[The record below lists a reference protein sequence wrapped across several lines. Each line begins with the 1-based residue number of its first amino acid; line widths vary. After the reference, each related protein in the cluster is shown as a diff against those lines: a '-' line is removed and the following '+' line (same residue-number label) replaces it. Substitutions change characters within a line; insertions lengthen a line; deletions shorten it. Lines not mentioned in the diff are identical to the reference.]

1 MRSKLFV
8 QPKMGALMALPLVLF
23 CTIVKAQTVL
33 SSASHSE
40 KTYNALMVKR
50 PIKVDGKL
58 NEDSWKQAVL
68 ISDFED
74 IEGASK
80 PKPSFSTSV
89 KMMWDSQYLYIGAVL
104 EEPHLWGTLKKHDDI
119 IYRDHDFEVFIDPMG
134 DGEQYFE
141 IEINVLGTIMDLFMN
156 KPYKKG
162 GTFDMEWNTNGML
175 SKIIANGTINDNT
188 DIDSGW
194 TVEMAIP
201 FTAISRNNRTAS
213 PSSTN
218 PWRINFSRVQWTLE
232 PDGKSYRKKL
242 NENNKPIS
250 EHNWVWNPTGVI
262 DMHVPVKWGFLYFKN

>member
-1 MRSKLFV
+1 MPSKQLF
-8 QPKMGALMALPLVLF
+8 QQKTSALIGLLLLF
-23 CTIVKAQTVL
+23 GTYLDAQTVL
-33 SSASHSE
+33 SSSLHSE
-40 KTYNALMVKR
+40 KMYKARMAKR

-58 NEDSWKQAVL
+58 NEHDWKQAVL

-80 PKPSFSTSV
+80 PKPSFSTTV

-162 GTFDMEWNTNGML
+162 GTFDMEWNTTGIQ
-175 SKIIANGTINDNT
+175 SKVIANGTINNNS
-188 DIDSGW
+188 DIDSSW

-201 FTAISRNNRTAS
+201 FTAISRNNRIAS
-213 PSSTN
+213 PSTTN

-242 NENNKPIS
+242 NQNNKPIS

-262 DMHVPVKWGFLYFKN
+262 DMHVPVKWGYLLFKN

>member
-23 CTIVKAQTVL
+23 CTLARAQTVL

-40 KTYNALMVKR
+40 KKYKARMAKR

-58 NEDSWKQAVL
+58 KEHDWKQAVL

-80 PKPSFSTSV
+80 PKPAFSTTV

-162 GTFDMEWNTNGML
+162 GTFDMGWNTNGML
-175 SKIIANGTINDNT
+175 SKIIANGTINDNS

-201 FTAISRNNRTAS
+201 FTAISRNNRIAS
-213 PSSTN
+213 PSTTN

-232 PDGKSYRKKL
+232 PDGKSYQKKL
-242 NENNKPIS
+242 NENKRPIS

-262 DMHVPVKWGFLYFKN
+262 DMHVPVKWGYLYFKN

>member
-1 MRSKLFV
+1 MPSKQLF
-8 QPKMGALMALPLVLF
+8 QQKTSALIGLLLLF
-23 CTIVKAQTVL
+23 GTYLDAQTVL
-33 SSASHSE
+33 SSSLHSE
-40 KTYNALMVKR
+40 KMYKARMAKR

-58 NEDSWKQAVL
+58 NEHDWKQAVL

-80 PKPSFSTSV
+80 PKPAFSTTV

-162 GTFDMEWNTNGML
+162 GTFDMEWNTTGIQ
-175 SKIIANGTINDNT
+175 SKVIANGTINNNS
-188 DIDSGW
+188 DIDSSW

-201 FTAISRNNRTAS
+201 FTAISRNNRIAS
-213 PSSTN
+213 PSTTN

-232 PDGKSYRKKL
+232 QDGKSYRKKL
-242 NENNKPIS
+242 NQNNKPIS

-262 DMHVPVKWGFLYFKN
+262 DMHVPVKWGYLLFKN

>member
-1 MRSKLFV
+1 MRSKLLF
-8 QPKMGALMALPLVLF
+8 QPKTTALMGLLLLF
-23 CTIVKAQTVL
+23 CAVVKAQTVL
-33 SSASHSE
+33 SSSLHSE
-40 KTYNALMVKR
+40 KKYTARMAKR

-58 NEDSWKQAVL
+58 NEHDWKQAVL
-68 ISDFED
+68 ISNFED
-74 IEGASK
+74 IEGAAK
-80 PKPSFSTSV
+80 PKPTFRTEV

-162 GTFDMEWNTNGML
+162 GTFDMGWNTTGIQ

-194 TVEMAIP
+194 TLEMAIP
-201 FTAISRNNRTAS
+201 FTAISKVQRAAT
-213 PSSTN
+213 PSFN
-218 PWRINFSRVQWTLE
+218 KPWRINFSRVQWTLE
-232 PDGKSYRKKL
+232 PDGMSYRKKL
-242 NENNKPIS
+242 NQNNKPIS
-250 EHNWVWNPTGVI
+250 EHNWVWNPTGVV
-262 DMHVPVKWGFLYFKN
+262 DMHVPAKWGYLYFKN

>member
-1 MRSKLFV
+1 MPSKQLL
-8 QPKMGALMALPLVLF
+8 QQKTSALMGLLLLVCSYLE
-23 CTIVKAQTVL
+23 AQTVL
-33 SSASHSE
+33 SSSLHSE
-40 KTYNALMVKR
+40 KKYKARMAKR

-58 NEDSWKQAVL
+58 NEHDWKQAVL

-74 IEGASK
+74 IEGAAK
-80 PKPSFSTSV
+80 PKPTYSTEV

-134 DGEQYFE
+134 DAEQYFE

-162 GTFDMEWNTNGML
+162 GTFDMGWNTTGIQ

-201 FTAISRNNRTAS
+201 FTAISRIQRAAT
-213 PSSTN
+213 PSFN
-218 PWRINFSRVQWTLE
+218 KPWRINFSRVQWTLE

-242 NENNKPIS
+242 NQNNKPIS

-262 DMHVPVKWGFLYFKN
+262 DMHVPVKWGYLLFKN

>member
-1 MRSKLFV
+1 
-8 QPKMGALMALPLVLF
+8 MGLLLLF
-23 CTIVKAQTVL
+23 CAVVKAQTVL
-33 SSASHSE
+33 SSSLHSE
-40 KTYNALMVKR
+40 KNYTARMAKR

-58 NEDSWKQAVL
+58 NEHDWKQAVL

-74 IEGASK
+74 IEGAAK
-80 PKPSFSTSV
+80 PKPTFSTSV

-162 GTFDMEWNTNGML
+162 GTFDMGWNTTGIQ

-194 TVEMAIP
+194 TLEVAIP
-201 FTAISRNNRTAS
+201 FTAISRTQRAAT
-213 PSSTN
+213 PSFN
-218 PWRINFSRVQWTLE
+218 KPWRINFSRVQWTLE
-232 PDGKSYRKKL
+232 PDGKSYRKKM
-242 NENNKPIS
+242 NQNNKPIS

-262 DMHVPVKWGFLYFKN
+262 DMHVPTKWGYLYFKK

>member
-1 MRSKLFV
+1 MRSKLLFR
-8 QPKMGALMALPLVLF
+8 QKMSVLMSLLLLLCCV
-23 CTIVKAQTVL
+23 VKAQTVL
-33 SSASHSE
+33 SSSLLSE
-40 KTYNALMVKR
+40 KKYQARMANW

-58 NEDSWKQAVL
+58 NEHDWKQAVL

-74 IEGASK
+74 IEGAAK
-80 PKPSFSTSV
+80 PKPTFSTSV

-104 EEPHLWGTLKKHDDI
+104 EEPHLWGTLKNHDDI

-162 GTFDMEWNTNGML
+162 GTFDMGWNTTGIQ

-194 TVEMAIP
+194 TLEMAIP
-201 FTAISRNNRTAS
+201 FTAISRIQRPAT
-213 PSSTN
+213 PSSN
-218 PWRINFSRVQWTLE
+218 KPWRINFSRVQWTLE

-242 NENNKPIS
+242 NQHNKPIS
-250 EHNWVWNPTGVI
+250 ENNWVWNPTGVI
-262 DMHVPVKWGFLYFKN
+262 DMHVPTKWGYLYFKK

>member
-1 MRSKLFV
+1 
-8 QPKMGALMALPLVLF
+8 MGLMFVLF
-23 CTIVKAQTVL
+23 CMLVKAQTFR
-33 SSASHSE
+33 SSASPSE
-40 KTYNALMVKR
+40 KKYKALMVKQ

-58 NEDSWKQAVL
+58 NEHDWKQAVL

-80 PKPSFSTSV
+80 PKPAFSTTV

-162 GTFDMEWNTNGML
+162 GTFDMGWNTNGML
-175 SKIIANGTINDNT
+175 SKIIANGTINDNS

-201 FTAISRNNRTAS
+201 FKAISRNNRTAS

-242 NENNKPIS
+242 SENNRPIA

-262 DMHVPVKWGFLYFKN
+262 DMHVPVKWGYLYFKN

>member
-8 QPKMGALMALPLVLF
+8 QPKMAALLALLLVLF
-23 CTIVKAQTVL
+23 CTLVRAQTVL
-33 SSASHSE
+33 SSSLHSE
-40 KTYNALMVKR
+40 KNYKARMAKR

-58 NEDSWKQAVL
+58 NEHDWKQAVL

-74 IEGASK
+74 IEGANK
-80 PKPSFSTSV
+80 PKPAFRTTV

-162 GTFDMEWNTNGML
+162 GTFDMGWNTTGML
-175 SKIIANGTINDNT
+175 SKIIANGTINDNS

-201 FTAISRNNRTAS
+201 FKAISRNNRTAS

-242 NENNKPIS
+242 SENNRPIA

-262 DMHVPVKWGFLYFKN
+262 DMHVPVKWGYLYFKN

>member
-1 MRSKLFV
+1 MKSKLLFR
-8 QPKMGALMALPLVLF
+8 QKMSALMSLLLLVCSYLE
-23 CTIVKAQTVL
+23 AQTVL
-33 SSASHSE
+33 SSSLLSE
-40 KTYNALMVKR
+40 KKYTSRMAKR

-58 NEDSWKQAVL
+58 NEHDWKQTVL

-74 IEGASK
+74 IEGAAK
-80 PKPSFSTSV
+80 PKPTFSTSV

-104 EEPHLWGTLKKHDDI
+104 EEPHLWGTLKNHDDI

-162 GTFDMEWNTNGML
+162 GTFDMGWNTTGIQ

-194 TVEMAIP
+194 TLEMAIP
-201 FTAISRNNRTAS
+201 FTAISRIQRPAT
-213 PSSTN
+213 PSSN
-218 PWRINFSRVQWTLE
+218 KPWRINFSRVQWTLE

-242 NENNKPIS
+242 NEHNKPIS
-250 EHNWVWNPTGVI
+250 ENNWVWNPTGVV
-262 DMHVPVKWGFLYFKN
+262 DMHVPTKWGYLYFKK

>member
-1 MRSKLFV
+1 MPSKQLF
-8 QPKMGALMALPLVLF
+8 QQKTSALIGLLLLFGAYLD
-23 CTIVKAQTVL
+23 AQTVL
-33 SSASHSE
+33 SSSLHSE
-40 KTYNALMVKR
+40 KKYKARMVKQ

-58 NEDSWKQAVL
+58 NEHDWKQAVL

-74 IEGASK
+74 IEGANK
-80 PKPSFSTSV
+80 PKPAFRTTV

-162 GTFDMEWNTNGML
+162 GTFDMEWNTTGIQ
-175 SKIIANGTINDNT
+175 SKVIANGTINDNS

-201 FTAISRNNRTAS
+201 FTAISRNNRIAS
-213 PSSTN
+213 PSTTN

-232 PDGKSYRKKL
+232 PDGTSYRKKL
-242 NENNKPIS
+242 NQNNKPIS

-262 DMHVPVKWGFLYFKN
+262 DMHVPVKWGYLYFKN

>member
-1 MRSKLFV
+1 
-8 QPKMGALMALPLVLF
+8 MGLLLLVCSYLE
-23 CTIVKAQTVL
+23 AQTVL
-33 SSASHSE
+33 SSSLHSE
-40 KTYNALMVKR
+40 KKYKARMAKR

-58 NEDSWKQAVL
+58 NEHDWKQAVL

-74 IEGASK
+74 IEGAAK
-80 PKPSFSTSV
+80 PKPTFSTEV

-162 GTFDMEWNTNGML
+162 GTFDMGWNTAGIQ

-194 TVEMAIP
+194 TLEMAIP
-201 FTAISRNNRTAS
+201 FTAISKAQRAAT
-213 PSSTN
+213 PSFN
-218 PWRINFSRVQWTLE
+218 KPWRINFSRVQWTLE
-232 PDGKSYRKKL
+232 PDGISYRKKL
-242 NENNKPIS
+242 NQNNKPIS
-250 EHNWVWNPTGVI
+250 EHNWVWNPTGVV
-262 DMHVPVKWGFLYFKN
+262 DMHVPAKWGYLYFKN

>member
-1 MRSKLFV
+1 MPSKQLF
-8 QPKMGALMALPLVLF
+8 QQKTSALIGLLLLFGAYLD
-23 CTIVKAQTVL
+23 AQTVL
-33 SSASHSE
+33 SSSLHSE
-40 KTYNALMVKR
+40 KMYKARMAKR

-58 NEDSWKQAVL
+58 NEHDWKQAVL

-80 PKPSFSTSV
+80 PKPAFSTTV

-162 GTFDMEWNTNGML
+162 GTFDMGWNTNGML
-175 SKIIANGTINDNT
+175 SKIIANGTINDNS

-201 FTAISRNNRTAS
+201 FKAISRNNRTAS

-242 NENNKPIS
+242 NQNNKPIS

-262 DMHVPVKWGFLYFKN
+262 DMHVPVKWGYLLFKN

>member
-1 MRSKLFV
+1 MQSKLFV
-8 QPKMGALMALPLVLF
+8 QPKMGALLGLLLVLLG
-23 CTIVKAQTVL
+23 THVMAQTAR
-33 SSASHSE
+33 SSASPSE
-40 KTYNALMVKR
+40 KTYMASMVKK
-50 PIKVDGKL
+50 PIKVDGTL
-58 NEDSWKQAVL
+58 NEHDWKQAVL

-74 IEGASK
+74 IEGVSK
-80 PKPSFSTSV
+80 PKPSFSTTV

-162 GTFDMEWNTNGML
+162 GTFDMGWNTTGII
-175 SKIIANGTINDNT
+175 SKVIANGTINDNS

-201 FTAISRNNRTAS
+201 LKAISRNNRTAS
-213 PSSTN
+213 PSTTN

-242 NENNKPIS
+242 NENKRPIS

-262 DMHVPVKWGFLYFKN
+262 DMHVPTKWGYLYFKN

>member
-1 MRSKLFV
+1 MPSKQLF
-8 QPKMGALMALPLVLF
+8 QQKTSALIGLLLLF
-23 CTIVKAQTVL
+23 GTYLDAQTVL
-33 SSASHSE
+33 SSSLHSE
-40 KTYNALMVKR
+40 KMYKARMAKR

-58 NEDSWKQAVL
+58 NEHDWKQAVL

-80 PKPSFSTSV
+80 PKPAFSTTV

-162 GTFDMEWNTNGML
+162 GTFDMEWNTTGIQ
-175 SKIIANGTINDNT
+175 SKVIANGTINDNT
-188 DIDSGW
+188 DIDSSW

-201 FTAISRNNRTAS
+201 FTAISRNNRIAS
-213 PSSTN
+213 PSTTN

-232 PDGKSYRKKL
+232 QDGKSYRKKL
-242 NENNKPIS
+242 NQNNKPIS

-262 DMHVPVKWGFLYFKN
+262 DMHVPVKWGYLLFKN

>member
-1 MRSKLFV
+1 MRSKLFE

-23 CTIVKAQTVL
+23 CTLVKAQTVL

-242 NENNKPIS
+242 NENKRPIS

>member
-1 MRSKLFV
+1 MPSKQLF
-8 QPKMGALMALPLVLF
+8 QQKTSALIGLLLLF
-23 CTIVKAQTVL
+23 GTYLDAQTVL
-33 SSASHSE
+33 SSSLHSE
-40 KTYNALMVKR
+40 KKYKARMAKR

-58 NEDSWKQAVL
+58 NEHDWKQAVL

-80 PKPSFSTSV
+80 PKPSFSTTV

-162 GTFDMEWNTNGML
+162 GTFDMEWNTTGIQ
-175 SKIIANGTINDNT
+175 SKVIANGTINNNS
-188 DIDSGW
+188 DIDSSW

-201 FTAISRNNRTAS
+201 FTAISRNNRIAS
-213 PSSTN
+213 PSTTN

-232 PDGKSYRKKL
+232 QDGKSYRKKL
-242 NENNKPIS
+242 NQNNKPIS

-262 DMHVPVKWGFLYFKN
+262 DMHVPVKWGYLLFKN

>member
-1 MRSKLFV
+1 MRSKLFE

-23 CTIVKAQTVL
+23 CTLVKAQTVL

-262 DMHVPVKWGFLYFKN
+262 DMHVPVKWAFLYFKN

>member
-1 MRSKLFV
+1 MRSKLLFR
-8 QPKMGALMALPLVLF
+8 QKMSALMSLLLLLCCV
-23 CTIVKAQTVL
+23 VKTQTVL
-33 SSASHSE
+33 SSSLLSE
-40 KTYNALMVKR
+40 KKYQARMAKW

-58 NEDSWKQAVL
+58 NEHDWKQAVL

-74 IEGASK
+74 IEGAAK
-80 PKPSFSTSV
+80 PKPTFSTSV

-104 EEPHLWGTLKKHDDI
+104 EEPHLWGTLKNHDDI

-162 GTFDMEWNTNGML
+162 GTFDMGWNTTGIQ

-194 TVEMAIP
+194 TLEMAIP
-201 FTAISRNNRTAS
+201 FTAISRIQRPAT
-213 PSSTN
+213 PSSN
-218 PWRINFSRVQWTLE
+218 KPWRINFSRVQWTLE

-242 NENNKPIS
+242 NQHNKPIS
-250 EHNWVWNPTGVI
+250 ENNWVWNPTGVV
-262 DMHVPVKWGFLYFKN
+262 DMHVPTKWGYLYFKK

>member
-1 MRSKLFV
+1 MRSKLLFR
-8 QPKMGALMALPLVLF
+8 QKMSALMSLLLLLCCV
-23 CTIVKAQTVL
+23 VKAQTVL
-33 SSASHSE
+33 SSSLLSE
-40 KTYNALMVKR
+40 KKYQARMAKW

-58 NEDSWKQAVL
+58 NEHDWKQAVL

-74 IEGASK
+74 IEGAAK
-80 PKPSFSTSV
+80 PKPTFSTSV

-104 EEPHLWGTLKKHDDI
+104 EEPHLWGTLKNHDDI

-162 GTFDMEWNTNGML
+162 GTFDMGWNTTGIQ

-194 TVEMAIP
+194 TLEMAIP
-201 FTAISRNNRTAS
+201 FTAISRIQRPAT
-213 PSSTN
+213 PSSN
-218 PWRINFSRVQWTLE
+218 KPWRINFSRVQWTLE

-242 NENNKPIS
+242 NQHNKPIS
-250 EHNWVWNPTGVI
+250 ENNWVWNPTGVV
-262 DMHVPVKWGFLYFKN
+262 DMHVPTKWGYLYFKK

>member
-8 QPKMGALMALPLVLF
+8 KPKMGALLALGLVLF
-23 CTIVKAQTVL
+23 CTLVRAQTVL
-33 SSASHSE
+33 SSSLHSE
-40 KTYNALMVKR
+40 KKYEARMAKR

-58 NEDSWKQAVL
+58 NEHDWKQAVL

-80 PKPSFSTSV
+80 PKPSFNTTV

-104 EEPHLWGTLKKHDDI
+104 EEPHLWGTLKKQDDI

-162 GTFDMEWNTNGML
+162 GTFDMEWNTTGML
-175 SKIIANGTINDNT
+175 SKIIANGTINDNS

-213 PSSTN
+213 PSTIN

-242 NENNKPIS
+242 NENNRPIA

-262 DMHVPVKWGFLYFKN
+262 DMHVPVKWGYLYFKN

>member
-1 MRSKLFV
+1 MRSKLLFR
-8 QPKMGALMALPLVLF
+8 QKMSALMSLLLLLCCV
-23 CTIVKAQTVL
+23 VKAQTVL
-33 SSASHSE
+33 SSSLLSE
-40 KTYNALMVKR
+40 KKYTSRMAKR
-50 PIKVDGKL
+50 PIKVDGNL
-58 NEDSWKQAVL
+58 NEYDWKQAVL

-74 IEGASK
+74 IEGAAK
-80 PKPSFSTSV
+80 PKPTYSTSV

-162 GTFDMEWNTNGML
+162 GTFDMGWNTTGIQ

-194 TVEMAIP
+194 TLEMAIP

-213 PSSTN
+213 PSTTN

-232 PDGKSYRKKL
+232 PDGKTYRKKL
-242 NENNKPIS
+242 NENKRTIS

-262 DMHVPVKWGFLYFKN
+262 DMHVPVKWGYLYFKN

>member
-1 MRSKLFV
+1 MPSKQLF
-8 QPKMGALMALPLVLF
+8 QQKTSALIGLLLLFGANLD
-23 CTIVKAQTVL
+23 AQTAL
-33 SSASHSE
+33 SSSLHSE
-40 KTYNALMVKR
+40 KNYKARMAKQ

-58 NEDSWKQAVL
+58 NEHDWKQAVL

-80 PKPSFSTSV
+80 PKPSFSTTV

-162 GTFDMEWNTNGML
+162 GTFDMEWNTTGIQ
-175 SKIIANGTINDNT
+175 SKVIANGTINNNS
-188 DIDSGW
+188 DIDSSW

-201 FTAISRNNRTAS
+201 FTAISRNNRIAS
-213 PSSTN
+213 PSTTN

-232 PDGKSYRKKL
+232 PDGTSYRKKL
-242 NENNKPIS
+242 NQNNKPIS

-262 DMHVPVKWGFLYFKN
+262 DMHVPVKWGYLLFKN

>member
-8 QPKMGALMALPLVLF
+8 QPKMGALMALLLVLF
-23 CTIVKAQTVL
+23 CTRLVAQTVS

-40 KTYNALMVKR
+40 KNYKARMAKR

-58 NEDSWKQAVL
+58 NEHDWKQAVL

-80 PKPSFSTSV
+80 PKPAFSTTV

-162 GTFDMEWNTNGML
+162 GTFDMGWNTNGML
-175 SKIIANGTINDNT
+175 SRVIANGTINDNT

-201 FTAISRNNRTAS
+201 FTAISRNNRIAS
-213 PSSTN
+213 PSTTN

-232 PDGKSYRKKL
+232 PDGKSYQKKL
-242 NENNKPIS
+242 NENKRPMA
-250 EHNWVWNPTGVI
+250 EYNWVWNPSGVI
-262 DMHVPVKWGFLYFKN
+262 EMHVPVKWGYLYFKN

>member
-1 MRSKLFV
+1 MRSKLLFR
-8 QPKMGALMALPLVLF
+8 QKMSALMSLLLLLCCV
-23 CTIVKAQTVL
+23 VKAQTV
-33 SSASHSE
+33 SSSSLLSE
-40 KTYNALMVKR
+40 KKYQAQMAKR

-58 NEDSWKQAVL
+58 NEHDWKQAVL

-74 IEGASK
+74 IEGAAK
-80 PKPSFSTSV
+80 PKPTFSTSV

-104 EEPHLWGTLKKHDDI
+104 EEPHLWGTLKNHDDI

-162 GTFDMEWNTNGML
+162 GTFDMGWNTTGIQ

-194 TVEMAIP
+194 TLEMAIP
-201 FTAISRNNRTAS
+201 FTAISRIQRPAT
-213 PSSTN
+213 PSSN
-218 PWRINFSRVQWTLE
+218 KPWRINFSRVQWTLE

-242 NENNKPIS
+242 NQHNKPIS
-250 EHNWVWNPTGVI
+250 ENNWVWNPTGVV
-262 DMHVPVKWGFLYFKN
+262 DMHVPTKWGYLYFKK

>member
-23 CTIVKAQTVL
+23 CTLARAQTVL

-40 KTYNALMVKR
+40 KKYKARMAKR

-58 NEDSWKQAVL
+58 KEHDWKQAVL

-80 PKPSFSTSV
+80 PKPAFSTTV

-162 GTFDMEWNTNGML
+162 GTFDMEWNTTGIQ

-201 FTAISRNNRTAS
+201 FTAISRNNRIAS
-213 PSSTN
+213 PSTTN

-232 PDGKSYRKKL
+232 PDGKSYQKKL
-242 NENNKPIS
+242 NENKRPIS
-250 EHNWVWNPTGVI
+250 EYNWVWNPTGVI
-262 DMHVPVKWGFLYFKN
+262 DMHVPVKWGYLYFKN

>member
-1 MRSKLFV
+1 MKSKLLFR
-8 QPKMGALMALPLVLF
+8 QKMSALMSLLLLVCSYLE
-23 CTIVKAQTVL
+23 AQTVL
-33 SSASHSE
+33 SSSLLSE
-40 KTYNALMVKR
+40 KKYTSRMAKR

-58 NEDSWKQAVL
+58 NEHDWKQAVL

-74 IEGASK
+74 IEGAAK
-80 PKPSFSTSV
+80 PKPTFSTSV

-104 EEPHLWGTLKKHDDI
+104 EEPHLWGTLKNHDDI

-162 GTFDMEWNTNGML
+162 GTFDMGWNTTGIQ

-194 TVEMAIP
+194 TLEMAIP
-201 FTAISRNNRTAS
+201 FTAISRIQRPAT
-213 PSSTN
+213 PSSN
-218 PWRINFSRVQWTLE
+218 KPWRINFSRVQWTLE

-242 NENNKPIS
+242 NQHNKPIS
-250 EHNWVWNPTGVI
+250 ENNWVWNPTGVV
-262 DMHVPVKWGFLYFKN
+262 DMHVPTKWGYLYFKK

>member
-1 MRSKLFV
+1 MLFR
-8 QPKMGALMALPLVLF
+8 QKMGAFICLMLVLL
-23 CTIVKAQTVL
+23 CTHLMAQTVL
-33 SSASHSE
+33 SSSLHSE
-40 KTYNALMVKR
+40 KNYKARMAKR

-58 NEDSWKQAVL
+58 KEHDWKQAVL

-80 PKPSFSTSV
+80 PKPAFSTTV

-104 EEPHLWGTLKKHDDI
+104 EEPHLWGTLKKQDDI

-162 GTFDMEWNTNGML
+162 GTFDMGWNTTGIL
-175 SKIIANGTINDNT
+175 SKVIANGTINDNS

-201 FTAISRNNRTAS
+201 FKAISRNNRTAS
-213 PSSTN
+213 PSATN

-242 NENNKPIS
+242 NENKRPIS

-262 DMHVPVKWGFLYFKN
+262 DMHVPTKWGYLYFKN

>member
-1 MRSKLFV
+1 MQSKLFV
-8 QPKMGALMALPLVLF
+8 QPKMGALLGLLLVLL
-23 CTIVKAQTVL
+23 CTHVMAQTAL
-33 SSASHSE
+33 SSSLHSE
-40 KTYNALMVKR
+40 KKYKARMTKR

-58 NEDSWKQAVL
+58 NEHDWKQAVL

-74 IEGASK
+74 IEGVSK
-80 PKPSFSTSV
+80 PKPSFSTTV

-175 SKIIANGTINDNT
+175 SKVIANGTINDNS

-201 FTAISRNNRTAS
+201 LKAISRNNRTAS
-213 PSSTN
+213 PSTTN

-262 DMHVPVKWGFLYFKN
+262 DMHVPVKWGYLYFKN

>member
-1 MRSKLFV
+1 MRSKLFE

-23 CTIVKAQTVL
+23 CTLVKAQTVL

-40 KTYNALMVKR
+40 KNYNALMVKR

-58 NEDSWKQAVL
+58 NEHDWKQAVL

-80 PKPSFSTSV
+80 PKPAFSTTV

-104 EEPHLWGTLKKHDDI
+104 EEPHLWGTLKKQDDI

-162 GTFDMEWNTNGML
+162 GTFDMGWNTTGIL
-175 SKIIANGTINDNT
+175 SKVIANGTINDNS

-213 PSSTN
+213 PSTTN

-232 PDGKSYRKKL
+232 PDGKTYRKKL
-242 NENNKPIS
+242 NENKRTIS

-262 DMHVPVKWGFLYFKN
+262 DMHVPVKWGYLLFKN

>member
-1 MRSKLFV
+1 MPSKQLF
-8 QPKMGALMALPLVLF
+8 QQKTSALIGLLLLFGAYLD
-23 CTIVKAQTVL
+23 AQTVL
-33 SSASHSE
+33 SSSLHSE
-40 KTYNALMVKR
+40 KKYKARMAKR

-58 NEDSWKQAVL
+58 NEHDWKQAVL

-80 PKPSFSTSV
+80 PKPSFSTTV

-162 GTFDMEWNTNGML
+162 GTFDMEWNTTGIQ
-175 SKIIANGTINDNT
+175 SKVIANGTINNNS
-188 DIDSGW
+188 DIDSSW

-201 FTAISRNNRTAS
+201 FTAISRNNRIAS
-213 PSSTN
+213 PSTTN

-232 PDGKSYRKKL
+232 QDGKSYRKKL
-242 NENNKPIS
+242 NQNNKPIS

-262 DMHVPVKWGFLYFKN
+262 DMHVPVKWGYLLFKN

>member
-1 MRSKLFV
+1 MRSKLLF
-8 QPKMGALMALPLVLF
+8 QPKTSALMGLLLLF
-23 CTIVKAQTVL
+23 CAVVKAQTVL
-33 SSASHSE
+33 SSSLHSE
-40 KTYNALMVKR
+40 KKYTARMAKR

-58 NEDSWKQAVL
+58 NEHDWKQAVL
-68 ISDFED
+68 ISNFED
-74 IEGASK
+74 IEGAAK
-80 PKPSFSTSV
+80 PKPTFSTEV

-162 GTFDMEWNTNGML
+162 GTFDMGWNTTGIQ

-194 TVEMAIP
+194 TLEMAIP
-201 FTAISRNNRTAS
+201 FTAISKAQRAAT
-213 PSSTN
+213 PSFN
-218 PWRINFSRVQWTLE
+218 KPWRINFSRVQWTLE
-232 PDGKSYRKKL
+232 PDGISYRKKL
-242 NENNKPIS
+242 NQNNKPIS
-250 EHNWVWNPTGVI
+250 EHNWVWNPTGVV
-262 DMHVPVKWGFLYFKN
+262 DMHVPAKWGYLYFKN

>member
-8 QPKMGALMALPLVLF
+8 QPKMAALLALLLVLF
-23 CTIVKAQTVL
+23 CTLVRAQTVL
-33 SSASHSE
+33 SSSLHSE
-40 KTYNALMVKR
+40 KKYKARMVKR

-58 NEDSWKQAVL
+58 KEHDWKQAVL

-80 PKPSFSTSV
+80 PKPAFSTNV

-104 EEPHLWGTLKKHDDI
+104 EEPHLWGTLKKQDDI

-162 GTFDMEWNTNGML
+162 GTFDMGWNTTGML
-175 SKIIANGTINDNT
+175 SKVIANGTINDNT

-201 FTAISRNNRTAS
+201 FTAISRNNRIAS
-213 PSSTN
+213 PSTTN

-232 PDGKSYRKKL
+232 TDGKSYRKKL
-242 NENNKPIS
+242 NENKRPIS

-262 DMHVPVKWGFLYFKN
+262 DMHVPVKWGYLYFKN

>member
-1 MRSKLFV
+1 MPSKQLF
-8 QPKMGALMALPLVLF
+8 QQKTSALIGLLLLF
-23 CTIVKAQTVL
+23 GTYLDAQTVL
-33 SSASHSE
+33 SSSLHSE
-40 KTYNALMVKR
+40 KMYKARMAKR

-58 NEDSWKQAVL
+58 NEHDWKQAVL

-80 PKPSFSTSV
+80 PKPSFSTTV

-162 GTFDMEWNTNGML
+162 GTFDMEWNTTGIQ
-175 SKIIANGTINDNT
+175 SKVIANGTINNNS
-188 DIDSGW
+188 DIDSSW

-201 FTAISRNNRTAS
+201 FTAISRNNRIAS
-213 PSSTN
+213 PSTTN

-232 PDGKSYRKKL
+232 QDGKSYRKKL
-242 NENNKPIS
+242 NQNNKPIS

-262 DMHVPVKWGFLYFKN
+262 DMHVPVKWGYLLFKN

>member
-8 QPKMGALMALPLVLF
+8 QPKMGALMALLLVLF
-23 CTIVKAQTVL
+23 CTRLVAQTVS

-40 KTYNALMVKR
+40 KNYKARMAKR

-58 NEDSWKQAVL
+58 NEHDWKQAVL

-80 PKPSFSTSV
+80 PKPAFSTTV

-162 GTFDMEWNTNGML
+162 GTFDMGWNTNGML
-175 SKIIANGTINDNT
+175 SRVIANGTINDNT

-201 FTAISRNNRTAS
+201 FTAISRNNRIAS
-213 PSSTN
+213 PSTTN

-232 PDGKSYRKKL
+232 PDGKSYQKKL
-242 NENNKPIS
+242 NENKRPIS
-250 EHNWVWNPTGVI
+250 EYNWVWNPTGVI
-262 DMHVPVKWGFLYFKN
+262 DMHVPVKWGYLYFKN

>member
-1 MRSKLFV
+1 
-8 QPKMGALMALPLVLF
+8 MA
-23 CTIVKAQTVL
+23 
-33 SSASHSE
+33 
-40 KTYNALMVKR
+40 KR

-58 NEDSWKQAVL
+58 NEHDWKQAVL

-74 IEGASK
+74 IEGAAK
-80 PKPSFSTSV
+80 PKPTFSTSV

-104 EEPHLWGTLKKHDDI
+104 EEPHLWGTLKNHDDI

-162 GTFDMEWNTNGML
+162 GTFDMGWNTTGIQ

-194 TVEMAIP
+194 TLEMAIP
-201 FTAISRNNRTAS
+201 FTAISRIHRPAT
-213 PSSTN
+213 PSSN
-218 PWRINFSRVQWTLE
+218 KPWRINFSRVQWTLE

-242 NENNKPIS
+242 NQHNKPIS
-250 EHNWVWNPTGVI
+250 ENNWVWNPTGVV
-262 DMHVPVKWGFLYFKN
+262 DMHVPTKWGYLYFKK

>member
-1 MRSKLFV
+1 MPSKQLF
-8 QPKMGALMALPLVLF
+8 QQKTSALIGLLLLF
-23 CTIVKAQTVL
+23 GTYLDAQTVL
-33 SSASHSE
+33 SSSLHSE
-40 KTYNALMVKR
+40 KMYKARMAKR

-58 NEDSWKQAVL
+58 NEHDWKQAVL

-80 PKPSFSTSV
+80 PKPAFSTTV

-162 GTFDMEWNTNGML
+162 GTFDMGWNTNGML
-175 SKIIANGTINDNT
+175 SKIIANGTINDNS

-201 FTAISRNNRTAS
+201 FKAISRNNRTAS

-242 NENNKPIS
+242 NQNNKPIS

-262 DMHVPVKWGFLYFKN
+262 DMHVPVKWGYLLFKN